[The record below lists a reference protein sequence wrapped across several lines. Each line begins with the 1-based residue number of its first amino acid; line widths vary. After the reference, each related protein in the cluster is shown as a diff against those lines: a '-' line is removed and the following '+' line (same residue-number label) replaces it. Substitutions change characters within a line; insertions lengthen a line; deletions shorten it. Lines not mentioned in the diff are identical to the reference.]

1 MQCSKER
8 RYSITSVARS
18 KIDVGTSS
26 RAPWRSRSS
35 HESDVVPQPS
45 ECDDEAI
52 ACGD

>member
-26 RAPWRSRSS
+26 PSALA
-35 HESDVVPQPS
+35 EQIQP
-45 ECDDEAI
+45 
-52 ACGD
+52 